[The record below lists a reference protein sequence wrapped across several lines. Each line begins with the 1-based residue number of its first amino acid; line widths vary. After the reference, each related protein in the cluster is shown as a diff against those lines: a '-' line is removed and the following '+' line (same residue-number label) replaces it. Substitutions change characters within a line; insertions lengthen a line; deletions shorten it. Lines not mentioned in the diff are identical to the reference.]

1 MARIIFLYI
10 MLCFCMIICP
20 ADAFAQQILVVRNQR
35 FRPYGEA
42 LSGFRH
48 VLDERFKGLDYIIR
62 EGKEAASTI
71 RHKKPD
77 LILAIGMDAL
87 YAVKKTDIPV
97 VYLMVI
103 LPSAGSLEEKNITG
117 VNMTISPER
126 QLSSLRRI
134 IPGARRVGLLY
145 DPKKSG
151 SFVRKA
157 QRVARGLRMDLLA
170 KEVSQAK
177 DVSRALSGLKG
188 SIDAIWMIPDT
199 TVVTP
204 ETAELIML
212 FSLENR
218 LPVCAFS
225 VKYLELGAFMS
236 LDVSAFHMGKQAGEL
251 AARILS
257 GANARDIPPV
267 EADNPTLSIN
277 ESVARK
283 LRIPLGD
290 DLRSKVRIFR

>member
-1 MARIIFLYI
+1 MARIIFLSI
-10 MLCFCMIICP
+10 MLSYCLINRP
-20 ADAFAQQILVVRNQR
+20 ADASAQQILVVRNQR
-35 FRPYGEA
+35 FRPYSEA
-42 LSGFRH
+42 LSVFRH
-48 VLDERFKGLDYIIR
+48 VLDERFKGLDYIVR
-62 EGKEAASTI
+62 EGKDAASTI
-71 RHKKPD
+71 RRKKPE
-77 LILAIGMDAL
+77 LVLAIGMDAL
-87 YAVKKTDIPV
+87 YAVKNTEIPV
-97 VYLMVI
+97 VCLMVI

-117 VNMTISPER
+117 VSMTISPER
-126 QLSSLRRI
+126 QLSSLRRM

-151 SFVRKA
+151 AFVRKA
-157 QRVARGLRMDLLA
+157 QRVARGLRMHLLA
-170 KEVSQAK
+170 KEVSHAK
-177 DVSRALSGLKG
+177 DVSRALGSLKG

-225 VKYLELGAFMS
+225 AKYLELGAFMS
-236 LDVSAFHMGKQAGEL
+236 LDVSAFDMGKQAGEL
-251 AARILS
+251 AVRILS
-257 GANARDIPPV
+257 GANVRDIQPV
-267 EADNPTLSIN
+267 EADNPTLIVN

-290 DLRSKVRIFR
+290 ELRSKVRIFK

>member
-1 MARIIFLYI
+1 MARIIFLSI
-10 MLCFCMIICP
+10 MLGYCLIIWP
-20 ADAFAQQILVVRNQR
+20 ADASAQQILVVRNQR
-35 FRPYGEA
+35 FRPYSEA

-48 VLDERFKGLDYIIR
+48 VLDERFKGVDYIIS
-62 EGKEAASTI
+62 EGKDAASTI
-71 RHKKPD
+71 RRKKPD
-77 LILAIGMDAL
+77 LVLAIGIEAL
-87 YAVKKTDIPV
+87 YAVKNAEIAV

-103 LPSAGSLEEKNITG
+103 LPSADSLEEKNITG
-117 VNMTISPER
+117 VSMTISPER

-151 SFVRKA
+151 AFVRKA

-170 KEVSQAK
+170 KEVSHAK
-177 DVSRALSGLKG
+177 DVSRALGSLKG

-225 VKYLELGAFMS
+225 AKYLELGAFMS
-236 LDVSAFHMGKQAGEL
+236 LDVSAFDMGKQAGDL

-267 EADNPTLSIN
+267 EADNPSLIIN

-290 DLRSKVRIFR
+290 DLRSKVRIFK